1 MPYSPRI
8 AASYPR
14 KLQLVKSQ
22 DIMHSVTD
30 NGFVVLSLPG
40 FEVELLFEGLLLEL
54 PAPLST
60 LRLLV
65 LTSSARVEALRRVL
79 LRRASK
85 SLLLPTSSLEM
96 LLPLSIT

>member
-1 MPYSPRI
+1 MPLFHELPL
-8 AASYPR
+8 ASIE
-14 KLQLVKSQ
+14 KWQLVKSQ
-22 DIMHSVTD
+22 DVLHSVTD